1 MLLTNLIV
9 SENNTSETLSHVQIQ
24 FHIFDL
30 MAEQLFI
37 KKKSFKTVKSKQTV

>member
-37 KKKSFKTVKSKQTV
+37 KKKIIQNSKK